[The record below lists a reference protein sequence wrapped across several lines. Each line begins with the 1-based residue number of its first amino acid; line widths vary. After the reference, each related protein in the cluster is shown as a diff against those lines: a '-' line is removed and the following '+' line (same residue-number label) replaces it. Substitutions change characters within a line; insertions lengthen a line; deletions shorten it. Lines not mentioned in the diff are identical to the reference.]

1 MMDTRKLN
9 LLYYNICTK
18 YRDIVTNAAIPID
31 ISVSYTD
38 NINEVIKHI
47 MSSSNT
53 DMLFI
58 DYDGSAAVIDL
69 VSAVHKYDEDL
80 LIYFISDINDD
91 EEKIKSFNAGVIDY
105 FIYPLSSQVLQAVL
119 KNMAHLRGSRLK
131 LHNKTSILQYEVE
144 QAVKTVKEREL
155 EALLL
160 LGRASEYKDKDTASH
175 ILRVGKYSAMIME
188 SLGGSDED
196 KELMLYS
203 APLHDVGKIGI
214 ADNIL
219 NKSSKLT
226 VEEYNIMK
234 THTTKGY
241 EILSGTKSKY
251 LEAGAIIALSHHE
264 KYDGSGYPNGLKG
277 DSIPLYGRIVAVADV
292 FDALISQRVYKSS
305 WTLEQTVDYL
315 KSQSGIHF
323 DPVIVEKFLEKID
336 EAADIF
342 KSLMPER

>member
-1 MMDTRKLN
+1 MMDIRTLN
-9 LLYYNICTK
+9 LLYYNIFPKC
-18 YRDIVTNAAIPID
+18 RDIVTNAVIPID
-31 ISVSYTD
+31 ISVVYTD
-38 NINEVIKHI
+38 DINEVMKHI
-47 MSSSNT
+47 MSRNNT

-58 DYDGSAAVIDL
+58 DYDGSDTVIDL
-69 VSAVHKYDEDL
+69 VSAVHKYDEDI
-80 LIYFISDINDD
+80 LIFFITDINDN
-91 EEKIKSFNAGVIDY
+91 EEKIKAYNAGVIEY
-105 FIYPLSSQVLQAVL
+105 FLLPLSSYVLQAVL
-119 KNMAHLRGSRLK
+119 KNMACFRGSRLK
-131 LHNKTSILQYEVE
+131 LHNKTNILQYEVE
-144 QAVKTVKEREL
+144 QAVMTIKEREL
-155 EALLL
+155 ESLLL

-196 KELMLYS
+196 KDLMLYS
-203 APLHDVGKIGI
+203 APLHDVGKISI
-214 ADNIL
+214 ADSIL

-226 VEEYNIMK
+226 EEEYNIIK

-251 LEAGAIIALSHHE
+251 LQAGAIIALSHHE
-264 KYDGSGYPNGLKG
+264 KYNGSGYPNGLKG

-292 FDALISQRVYKSS
+292 FDALISQRVYKNS
-305 WTLEQTVDYL
+305 WTLEHTVEYL

-342 KSLMPER
+342 KSLMPAE